1 MSFFST
7 RGGACVTASQA
18 ILWGLARDGGLYVP
32 SMFPHIP
39 LERLSLLCGKS
50 FNQDA
55 CQALWEC
62 LLHARQG
69 DKYFAYLRSIDIHCN
84 SDGCVTDPILQERP
98 PRCKSPP

>member
-1 MSFFST
+1 MHST
-7 RGGACVTASQA
+7 VMTEPLPRACS
-18 ILWGLARDGGLYVP
+18 LA
-32 SMFPHIP
+32 
-39 LERLSLLCGKS
+39 ESLLCGKS

-84 SDGCVTDPILQERP
+84 SDGSVTDPILQERP